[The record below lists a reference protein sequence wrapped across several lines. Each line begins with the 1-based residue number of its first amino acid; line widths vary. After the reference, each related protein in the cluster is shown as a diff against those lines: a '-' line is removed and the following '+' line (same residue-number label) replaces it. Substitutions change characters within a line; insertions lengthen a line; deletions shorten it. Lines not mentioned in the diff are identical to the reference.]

1 MKNLFLVMI
10 MVLGLVLSSCS
21 NDDNNTQQATADLV
35 LNLLGLEDLGS
46 NYVYEGWIIVN
57 GAPVSTGTFSSVN
70 FPQSFALD
78 TDDLVNASTF
88 VLTIEPAGET
98 GNDALT
104 PSNTKI
110 MAGDFSGNTA
120 TVNTEIIGDFS
131 SISGQFIMATPTD
144 NIGGVDNMNN
154 ENGIWWLDP
163 TSGTP
168 VAGLDLPMI
177 PEGWK
182 YEGWVVANGTPL
194 TTGTFTNVAATDDAA
209 PFSGPEPLPMANG
222 ADGFFPGEDFVA
234 NAPAGMTFP
243 LDVRNMTA
251 VISIEPYPDNSPNP
265 FLLKPLVGTAGMMT
279 APALNNMDSNVMG
292 SFPTGSVSR

>member
-1 MKNLFLVMI
+1 MKKLFLGMI

-21 NDDNNTQQATADLV
+21 NDDDNTQEATANLV

-46 NYVYEGWIIVN
+46 DYVYEGWIIVD
-57 GAPVSTGTFSSVN
+57 GAPLSTGTFSSVN
-70 FPQSFALD
+70 FPQSFSLD
-78 TDDLVNASTF
+78 PDDLSNASTF

-110 MAGDFSGNTA
+110 MAGDFLGNTA
-120 TVNTEIIGDFS
+120 TVNTGIIGDFS
-131 SISGQFIMATPTD
+131 NISGQFIMATPTD
-144 NIGGVDNMNN
+144 NVGGVDNMNN

-163 TSGTP
+163 SSGAP
-168 VAGLDLPMI
+168 VAGLDLPEL

-182 YEGWVVANGTPL
+182 YEGWVVADGMPL
-194 TTGTFTNVAATDDAA
+194 TTGTFTNVAATDDSA
-209 PFSGPEPLPMANG
+209 PYSGTEPLPMANG

-234 NAPAGMTFP
+234 NAPVNVTFP

-251 VISIEPYPDNSPNP
+251 VISVEPYPDNSPNP

-279 APALNNMDSNVMG
+279 APALNSMNDNVAG
-292 SFPTGSVSR
+292 SFPTGSVTR

>member
-1 MKNLFLVMI
+1 MKKLFFVMI

-21 NDDNNTQQATADLV
+21 SDDDNTQQATADLV
-35 LNLLGLEDLGS
+35 LNLLGLEELGS
-46 NYVYEGWIIVN
+46 DYVYEGWIIVN
-57 GAPVSTGTFSSVN
+57 GTPISTGTFSSVN
-70 FPQSFALD
+70 FPQTFELD
-78 TDDLVNASTF
+78 TENLDNASTF

-110 MAGDFSGNTA
+110 MAGDFTGNTA
-120 TVNTEIIGDFS
+120 TVNTSIIGDFS
-131 SISGQFIMATPTD
+131 NVSGRFIMATPTD
-144 NIGGVDNMNN
+144 NTGGVDNMNN

-168 VAGLDLPMI
+168 EAGLDLPGL

-209 PFSGPEPLPMANG
+209 PYSGAEPLPMVNG

-234 NAPAGMTFP
+234 NAPANVDFP

-265 FLLKPLVGTAGMMT
+265 FLLKPLVGNAGMMT
-279 APALNNMDSNVMG
+279 APTLNSMDINVTG